1 VDKPWESVLVE
12 GHEFARVFSKRGKS
26 FQHMTSSKFAGN
38 VVRFLPARLLEG
50 FPSLTKN
57 PCKFI
62 FFHQFLPP
70 SSYSSTNTDIQ
81 GLPPCAGQTTVRA
94 ESREQRTAESRGGSR
109 GGDRYINGLHF
120 VCHVP
125 HPRRAVT

>member
-26 FQHMTSSKFAGN
+26 FQQMTSSKFAGN

-62 FFHQFLPP
+62 FFHQILPP
-70 SSYSSTNTDIQ
+70 ILI
-81 GLPPCAGQTTVRA
+81 LPPTPIPRA
-94 ESREQRTAESRGGSR
+94 LLAARPLTCLLQ
-109 GGDRYINGLHF
+109 
-120 VCHVP
+120 
-125 HPRRAVT
+125 